1 MALSQVL
8 QVGLRVNGA
17 QDVIR
22 ALQSVGQAADNT
34 ASKINSTQKAM
45 GAAAATMGGAIAVA
59 SLRAFE
65 NMERFRISMEAAA
78 GSGAGSRIADEVQ
91 RIAAASAFG
100 ATELQDVARIWQ
112 SMTGQ
117 TGKTLQM
124 VKALE
129 ALGALGGMTNEQLRG
144 SGVAVSQLASSE
156 RVMGQ
161 DVLQLVNN
169 GFPMAALLKELGV
182 SSSRDLYGMES
193 KKVIDAILKASD
205 SPEAREAAARLSKL
219 PTVQLQ
225 NALEAVNRALAPTG
239 KLLGEVMAALAPL
252 VTGIIGFLA
261 HLNAVTNGWAGM
273 ITIVGLVGG
282 GLYMMIGG
290 MGRAVAALNALAAAA
305 TRAAVA
311 QNAGAAA
318 NAAGNAAKT
327 ASKAAGM
334 FPINPQRLYGRAAAL
349 NNLKWAMRGMVGPA
363 GAVAGLTT
371 AGLAGMYGI
380 VKGLEHL
387 TGNAG
392 KRDANGLSFEDR
404 VSRMFGGG
412 TPQKS
417 DDLER
422 GVAKAVARQMG

>member
-1 MALSQVL
+1 
-8 QVGLRVNGA
+8 
-17 QDVIR
+17 
-22 ALQSVGQAADNT
+22 
-34 ASKINSTQKAM
+34 
-45 GAAAATMGGAIAVA
+45 
-59 SLRAFE
+59 
-65 NMERFRISMEAAA
+65 MERFRISMEAAA

-144 SGVAVSQLASSE
+144 SGVAISQLASSE

-239 KLLGEVMAALAPL
+239 KLLGELMAALAPL
-252 VTGIIGFLA
+252 LTGLIGFLA

-273 ITIVGLVGG
+273 VTIVGLVGG

-311 QNAGAAA
+311 QSVGGIAG
-318 NAAGNAAKT
+318 G
-327 ASKAAGM
+327 
-334 FPINPQRLYGRAAAL
+334 PQRLYGRAAAL
-349 NNLKWAMRGMVGPA
+349 NNLKWAARGMVGPA
-363 GAVAGLTT
+363 GAVAGLTA
-371 AGLAGMYGI
+371 AGLAGMYGV

-392 KRDANGLSFEDR
+392 RRDANGTTFEDR
-404 VSRMFGGG
+404 LGRLFGGG

-422 GVAKAVARQMG
+422 GVAKAIANQMR